1 MKLNVEVESV
11 TVYINPSSSDL
22 IYIHIKNG
30 TEILEKVMDKDIAN
44 ANFNNL
50 TLYLSVVKGYGE
62 KVINELGLTVTN
74 IVSG

>member
-44 ANFNNL
+44 FNNL
-50 TLYLSVVKGYGE
+50 TLYLSVAKGYGE